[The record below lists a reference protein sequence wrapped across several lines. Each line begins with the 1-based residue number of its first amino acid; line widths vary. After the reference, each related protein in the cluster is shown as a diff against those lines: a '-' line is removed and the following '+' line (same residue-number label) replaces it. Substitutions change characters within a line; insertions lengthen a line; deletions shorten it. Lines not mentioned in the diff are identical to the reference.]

1 VTGSTALLTY
11 LWHYVVARTVY
22 DDLLRPVL
30 HGHVSRAL
38 PVICALT
45 AAFAIGRLARRRT

>member
-1 VTGSTALLTY
+1 
-11 LWHYVVARTVY
+11 VVARTVY

-38 PVICALT
+38 PMISALIV
-45 AAFAIGRLARRRT
+45 AFAIGRLTRRRT